1 MYNSFFGF
9 DIQPFK
15 ITPDPAFIYWNKQH
29 RRAASILAFGIE
41 QLVPITVVTGDV
53 GTGKTTLL
61 QQFLTEA
68 PEDMTIGLISN
79 FWSGMDG
86 LYQWILNAFDLETS
100 GTEVAQFRRFQDFVV
115 AEYAAGRRCVL
126 IVDEAQNVS
135 DEDLEQLRMLTNI
148 NAGKDSLLMLFLVGQ
163 PQLRDRLQQPNNRQ
177 IAQRVGA
184 AFHLGAMSQEDSRDY
199 IRHRLRVAGC
209 TEEIFDE
216 AALDQIH
223 TAAGGVPR
231 LINVICELALVAA
244 YGDGIKRI
252 DGAYLETF
260 LQEAAESGM
269 MAHLPMPLSRSDAD
283 PAVVTTDP
291 VVGPGSGGKGRGT
304 HRFRLVS
311 GLPQFDSV
319 LSSETTAPDPVA
331 ASAEPDTAPE
341 PPPAQPKEAEQEAE
355 EAQILESLMARS
367 LARWDTVAKRA
378 AAEDSTASAA
388 AQASPTETAYDPD
401 VDTAA
406 QQPDPSSQSQAPAA
420 SPPDPSAAAPLK
432 LDATLAS
439 AEPEDTPAGRPDA
452 APGDGAVGAPGGAQ
466 RGDPIAADDPLIPGG
481 LAGSAPIADAA
492 PAGAL
497 PGSARRRWPLYGA
510 LLVLA
515 AIGVYAVP
523 RLLQSPHAPPEDAA
537 TKLAAPGA
545 VSTDAAGPDATTEAG
560 AKKTPAAQERTGAD
574 PADALADAAK
584 SPAKGTGTRP
594 DVPDGAALLQQ
605 ALNAHPTDPA
615 AAVGFARAALRGEAQ
630 AAYYLGQGH
639 ESGVGVP
646 RDLALARAW
655 YELASPSVR
664 SARRRLASLHA
675 PEQGGELAAPR
686 LLAGMIGPDGG
697 GEFVWSSGPGD
708 DPVIYLLELAPGA
721 DGPVQRLPPRAL
733 SALRV
738 QDLGAARMWRVVAA
752 DPVTGRSA
760 ISDWRSLGAE
770 DSPAPNGPAGLVP
783 RVGLAVPTGMAEQR
797 VAAVSSALKAAG
809 IAIVAHQSTATG
821 EAGDTLVGY
830 LYDADRAAATRI
842 ADLIGGG
849 ARVERVPLPASDSG
863 APPLPGEITVT
874 LAGSE

>member
-86 LYQWILNAFDLETS
+86 LYQWILNAYDLDTS
-100 GTEVAQFRRFQDFVV
+100 GSEVAQFRRFQDFVV

-163 PQLRDRLQQPNNRQ
+163 PQLRDRLQQHNNRQ

-209 TEEIFDE
+209 TDEIFDE

-223 TAAGGVPR
+223 VAAGGVPR

-291 VVGPGSGGKGRGT
+291 GPAPGTGGKGRGT

-319 LSSETTAPDPVA
+319 LSTDTSAPEPVV
-331 ASAEPDTAPE
+331 ASAEPDAVKPDAAPE
-341 PPPAQPKEAEQEAE
+341 PPPAQSKKATGEE
-355 EAQILESLMARS
+355 EADEAQLLESLMARS

-378 AAEDSTASAA
+378 AAEASEPAIG
-388 AQASPTETAYDPD
+388 TEGKTDP
-401 VDTAA
+401 
-406 QQPDPSSQSQAPAA
+406 Q
-420 SPPDPSAAAPLK
+420 PPDPSPSASAPDEKATAAVAPLR
-432 LDATLAS
+432 LDATLAT
-439 AEPEDTPAGRPDA
+439 ADPGPADA
-452 APGDGAVGAPGGAQ
+452 SSDPGDGT
-466 RGDPIAADDPLIPGG
+466 DPAAMAEP
-481 LAGSAPIADAA
+481 ASAAA
-492 PAGAL
+492 SPETG
-497 PGSARRRWPLYGA
+497 RRWGAGRRPLYAA

-515 AIGVYAVP
+515 AAGAYGVP
-523 RLLQSPHAPPEDAA
+523 RLLQSPHIPAGDAASGPVVPVRDSTDVATPEAAVEQAAKVAAVAAPAAKEPAPPSAE
-537 TKLAAPGA
+537 APQRQA
-545 VSTDAAGPDATTEAG
+545 IETDPESSD
-560 AKKTPAAQERTGAD
+560 
-574 PADALADAAK
+574 
-584 SPAKGTGTRP
+584 
-594 DVPDGAALLQQ
+594 DGAALLQQ
-605 ALNAHPTDPA
+605 ALSTLPTDPA
-615 AAVGFARAALRGEAQ
+615 AVVGFARAALRGQAQ
-630 AAYYLGQGH
+630 AAYYLGQIH

-664 SARRRLASLHA
+664 SARRRLAALGA
-675 PEQGGELAAPR
+675 PEQGGELTAPR
-686 LLAGMIGPDGG
+686 LLAASIAPDGG
-697 GEFVWSSGPGD
+697 GEFVWSSGTGA
-708 DPVIYLLELAPGA
+708 DPAVYVLELAPGA
-721 DGPVQRLPPRAL
+721 DAPLRRLPPQAL
-733 SALRV
+733 SALRLP
-738 QDLGAARMWRVVAA
+738 DLGAAQMWRVVAA
-752 DPVTGRSA
+752 DPATGRSA
-760 ISDWRSLGAE
+760 VSEWRGLGVVE
-770 DSPAPNGPAGLVP
+770 LPAPEGPTGLMP
-783 RVGLAVPTGMAEQR
+783 RVDLAVPAGMAEDR
-797 VAAVSSALKAAG
+797 VAAVTEALGAAG
-809 IAIVAHQSTATG
+809 IAFAARQSPATG
-821 EAGDTLVGY
+821 GADNAIVIGY
-830 LYDADRAAATRI
+830 TYEADRMAAQRI
-842 ADLIGGG
+842 AGLIGSD
-849 ARVERVPLPASDSG
+849 ARAERVSASSPDSEVPLPGD
-863 APPLPGEITVT
+863 ITVT
-874 LAGSE
+874 LAAPDRETRTD